1 MAKFESKDWR
11 TDKYRLF
18 FVCPVTLTV
27 APTGKDGMGYKLT
40 MPKMWAATYGPA
52 IKCAIQVRALLVA
65 CRVHAAC
72 TLRCIPRRGHTCAR
86 R

>member
-1 MAKFESKDWR
+1 MTKFESKDWR

-40 MPKMWAATYGPA
+40 MPKKWVATYGPA
-52 IKCAIQVRALLVA
+52 IKCAIQVCALLVA
-65 CRVHAAC
+65 CRVHARY
-72 TLRCIPRRGHTCAR
+72 TLRAFPVVATRAPRR
-86 R
+86 